1 MVLRRA
7 TSAVVPRVAGAR
19 MSTRPQE
26 SAHNDARWQ
35 KLLTEGHRP
44 LRIAHLLFRHLPSP
58 PRCKVCYNPF
68 SGIGGKLVGLSG
80 FFRSR
85 KNPNLLAR
93 FCDILP
99 PSRARIRFAT
109 LFPPILLA
117 TPPPHP

>member
-7 TSAVVPRVAGAR
+7 TRAVVSRVAGAR

-68 SGIGGKLVGLSG
+68 GGIGRATGGVARVLPSCYNTDLLTRFV
-80 FFRSR
+80 SR
-85 KNPNLLAR
+85 
-93 FCDILP
+93 P
-99 PSRARIRFAT
+99 PAGGAPTCHRGV
-109 LFPPILLA
+109 L
-117 TPPPHP
+117 

>member
-7 TSAVVPRVAGAR
+7 TRAVVSRVAGAR

-68 SGIGGKLVGLSG
+68 GGIGGKRVGLARVS
-80 FFRSR
+80 RSR
-85 KNPNLLAR
+85 KNPNLFAR
-93 FCDILP
+93 CFGI
-99 PSRARIRFAT
+99 
-109 LFPPILLA
+109 FPPGRTAIDIPVLL
-117 TPPPHP
+117 